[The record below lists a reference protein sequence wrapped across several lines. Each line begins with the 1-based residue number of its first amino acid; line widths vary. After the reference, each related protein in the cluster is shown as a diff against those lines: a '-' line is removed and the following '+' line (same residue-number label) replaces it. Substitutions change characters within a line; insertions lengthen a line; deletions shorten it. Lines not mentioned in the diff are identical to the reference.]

1 MHKKNKH
8 PITVKTMLKN
18 PLVSFVVTSYNYE
31 KYLLKT
37 LESIA
42 AQTYKDY
49 EIIIVDDASSDSSVE
64 IAERFIRNNQDKRI
78 TLLRN
83 EKNLGQLGSMLE
95 GLKKA
100 QGEFVSFIDSDDMIL
115 PDYAMA
121 HIKVHM
127 VTSVAFTSSEI
138 VEINENDEIIT
149 TYSPSSPH
157 KNPHFQLKNF
167 EDLLKVD
174 VEHPEF
180 KLLNQKTAP
189 FGGWFWSP
197 NSSAMF
203 RKSSIEIV
211 LHYKNT
217 QKWKICPDKF
227 LFNIA
232 NLIGGSAIVYA
243 PLVAYRRHN
252 ENAGFS
258 TTVCGNRRYNND
270 KTTVINIKNNIK
282 IRPEAISFILGNKE
296 AFYKKFGRRNTI
308 KFITEILMSNF
319 YVLKQFRTV

>member
-49 EIIIVDDASSDSSVE
+49 EIIIVDDASDDNSVE

-83 EKNLGQLGSMLE
+83 EKNLGQLGSMMK
-95 GLKKA
+95 GLKNA
-100 QGEFVSFIDSDDMIL
+100 RGEFVSFIDSDDMLL
-115 PDYAMA
+115 PDYAKA

-138 VEINENDEIIT
+138 IEINENDEIIT
-149 TYSPSSPH
+149 TYSVSSPH
-157 KNPHFQLKNF
+157 KSTHFELKNF
-167 EDLLKVD
+167 EDLLKID

-203 RKSSIEIV
+203 RKSAIEMLLNYTNIQ
-211 LHYKNT
+211 N
-217 QKWKICPDKF
+217 WKICPDKF

-232 NLIGGSAIVYA
+232 NLIGGSAIIFE
-243 PLVAYRRHN
+243 PLVAYRRHC
-252 ENAGFS
+252 ENAGFTNS
-258 TTVCGNRRYNND
+258 VCGNKRYNND
-270 KTTVINIKNNIK
+270 KTTAINIENNIK
-282 IRPEAISFILGNKE
+282 IRPETIRFIFENRKY
-296 AFYKKFGRRNTI
+296 FYKKFGKRNTA
-308 KFITEILMSNF
+308 KFIIEILTSYF
-319 YVLKQFRTV
+319 YVLKQCFK